1 MADVLQDQRA
11 GTDDRRAESRGTGRR
26 GGDYV
31 SVTWLASFWGVH
43 PNTVYRD
50 IRKGALR
57 AFQLPGG
64 SFRILLADAKRY
76 GRPVE

>member
-1 MADVLQDQRA
+1 MDSVGQDQLSAASDRRSEARA
-11 GTDDRRAESRGTGRR
+11 GRRT
-26 GGDYV
+26 GDYV

-50 IRKGALR
+50 IGKGALKAYR
-57 AFQLPGG
+57 LPGG
-64 SFRILLADAKRY
+64 VLRILLADAHRY

>member
-1 MADVLQDQRA
+1 MADTLQDQRIA
-11 GTDDRRAESRGTGRR
+11 TSDRRAEPRSGRR
-26 GGDYV
+26 SGDYV

-50 IRKGALR
+50 IGKGALKAYR
-57 AFQLPGG
+57 LPSGVL
-64 SFRILLADAKRY
+64 RILLADAHRY